1 MSIQYGRKFT
11 YIFSIVRIR
20 TIIVAYLD
28 SYSAVKH
35 VLAPYNSLQNSHL

>member
-1 MSIQYGRKFT
+1 MSIQHERKFT
-11 YIFSIVRIR
+11 YIFLIVRIR

-35 VLAPYNSLQNSHL
+35 VLIPYNNM

>member
-1 MSIQYGRKFT
+1 MFIQHDRKFT
-11 YIFSIVRIR
+11 YIFLIVRIR

-35 VLAPYNSLQNSHL
+35 VLAPFIKLGVRYV